1 MKKVYQVGGWV
12 DVTST
17 CLYDTQSLITLHTV
31 PLYWM
36 SWICFSIDP
45 LLGVCYMYL
54 KDFEKVSTDTIIIL
68 SNSTH

>member
-36 SWICFSIDP
+36 SWICFSIGP

-54 KDFEKVSTDTIIIL
+54 KDFEKVGTDTIIIL
-68 SNSTH
+68 TNSTH

>member
-1 MKKVYQVGGWV
+1 MKNVYQVSGWV
-12 DVTST
+12 DITSI
-17 CLYDTQSLITLHTV
+17 CLYDTPSLITLYAV
-31 PLYWM
+31 PLYGM